1 MDEKAIKKHF
11 EKVDPIIFA
20 VIKDV
25 DFSKWHKKPINI
37 DSYFHTLVNQ
47 IISQQLH
54 TKVADVISA
63 RLATLLAEESF
74 TPTRVLEVT
83 DEELRSV
90 GLSKSKASYIKN
102 LAELVAAGKINFES
116 FPTASEEE
124 VIAELVQVKG
134 IGRWTAEMFL
144 MFALAK
150 PDVFSHGDYGLRSG
164 IKKIYRLTEHP
175 TLDEAIRITEL
186 WKPYRSFGSFALWR
200 SLEQKDT
207 G

>member
-1 MDEKAIKKHF
+1 MDEEAIKKHF
-11 EKVDPIIFA
+11 EKVDPVIFG
-20 VIKDV
+20 VLKDV
-25 DFSKWHKKPINI
+25 EFSKWHKEPI
-37 DSYFHTLVNQ
+37 STEKYFHSLVNQ
-47 IISQQLH
+47 IISQQLN

-63 RLATLLAEESF
+63 RLATVLAEENF
-74 TPTRVLEVT
+74 TPSRVLEVS

-102 LAELVAAGKINFES
+102 LAELVATNKINFES
-116 FPTASEEE
+116 FSTATEEE
-124 VIAELVQVKG
+124 IIAELVQVKG

-164 IKKIYRLTEHP
+164 IKKIYSLAEHP
-175 TLDEAIRITEL
+175 TLDEATTITEA
-186 WKPYRSFGSFALWR
+186 WKPYRSYGSFALWH
-200 SLEQKDT
+200 SLDQK